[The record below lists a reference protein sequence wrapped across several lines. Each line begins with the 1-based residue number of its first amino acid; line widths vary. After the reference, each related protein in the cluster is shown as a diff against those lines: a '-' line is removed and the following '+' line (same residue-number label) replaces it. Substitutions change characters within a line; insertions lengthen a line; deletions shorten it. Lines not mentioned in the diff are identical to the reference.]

1 LGHGWQAQKGQRSP
15 CHTEKTAP
23 YEIKRHGRQIV
34 LKHQE
39 QPNRW
44 GCMYYSTWAITGDN
58 RFLEDTSDVSTM
70 WFKTRVIDLGYLW
83 VVLYIHPWRQP
94 LESDAWAGFWTLE
107 PDQYN
112 ALLVTIQNPTSS
124 IMHQVAVECHHDHI
138 MVSDSAMPELQKFS
152 HAEFLETQYAQAL
165 EIAVILD
172 KADVAEFDQPGA
184 EFFARVEPEMV
195 ELVTL

>member
-1 LGHGWQAQKGQRSP
+1 M
-15 CHTEKTAP
+15 
-23 YEIKRHGRQIV
+23 
-34 LKHQE
+34 LKHLE

-44 GCMYYSTWAITGDN
+44 GCMYCSTWAVTGDE

-70 WFKTRVIDLGYLW
+70 RFKTRVIDLGYLW

-94 LESDAWAGFWTLE
+94 IERDAWAGFWNLE
-107 PDQYN
+107 PDQFN

-124 IMHQVAVECHHDHI
+124 IMHQVALECYPDHV
-138 MVSDSAMPELQKFS
+138 MVSDSAMSDLQKFT

-172 KADVAEFDQPGA
+172 KEDVAEFDQPGA
-184 EFFARVEPEMV
+184 EFFAREHFAKLEVE
-195 ELVTL
+195 TL